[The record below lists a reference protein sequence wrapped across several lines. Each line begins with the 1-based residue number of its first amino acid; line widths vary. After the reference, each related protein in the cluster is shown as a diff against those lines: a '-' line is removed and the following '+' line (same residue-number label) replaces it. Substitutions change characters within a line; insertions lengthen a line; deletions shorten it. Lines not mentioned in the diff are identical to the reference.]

1 MGAIMNFKFNQ
12 ILLITFLTTFMA
24 IGYANPESSNEV
36 LYKPF
41 ILSQHLKTADIN
53 KVSTSV
59 KQRVKAGGFDIVGEY
74 SPYSGAN
81 IIIVSSPALRQ
92 YASQSENGIYAAIQ
106 RISVTVVD
114 NTTQVS
120 FTNPTYMAHAYR
132 LKTDLVDVKKR
143 LKKQL
148 GFIKEFGS
156 NKGLSKTTLRKFRYK
171 QWMMMPNFSDRLELA
186 TFPNQ
191 KNALKTV
198 LKTLRNNKSGVKKV
212 YQVTLDGKNETIIG
226 VKLSGSSPDDCG
238 SDNFI
243 MKQIDSKKIKSTGH
257 LPYEVLI
264 KNGNVYALFA
274 EFRIAL
280 NFPDLSMMGKNGFTS
295 IMCAPSSIQTALTL
309 ATGGN
314 TDDAW

>member
-1 MGAIMNFKFNQ
+1 MYFNFSQ
-12 ILLITFLTTFMA
+12 ISLITFLSAFMA
-24 IGYANPESSNEV
+24 LGYADSEVSNEA

-59 KQRVKAGGFDIVGEY
+59 KQRIKAGGFDIVGEY
-74 SPYSGAN
+74 SPYTGAD
-81 IIIVSSPALRQ
+81 IIIISSPALRR

-106 RISVTVVD
+106 RVSVTVVD

-132 LKTDLVDVKKR
+132 LNTDLADIKQR
-143 LKKQL
+143 LKKLL

-156 NKGLSKTTLRKFRYK
+156 AKGLSKTTLRKFRYK
-171 QWMMMPNFSDRLELA
+171 QWMMMPNFTDHLELA
-186 TFPNQ
+186 GFPNQ
-191 KNALKTV
+191 KIALKTV
-198 LKTLRNNKSGVKKV
+198 LKKLRNNKAGVKKV
-212 YQVTLDGKNETIIG
+212 YQVTLEGKNETMIG
-226 VKLSGSSPDDCG
+226 IKLSGSSPDDCG
-238 SDNFI
+238 SDSFI
-243 MKQIDSKKIKSTGH
+243 MKKIDTRKIKSTGH
-257 LPYEVLI
+257 LPYEILI

-295 IMCAPSSIQTALTL
+295 IMCAPGSIQAALTL
-309 ATGGN
+309 ATGGS
-314 TDDAW
+314 TDDGW